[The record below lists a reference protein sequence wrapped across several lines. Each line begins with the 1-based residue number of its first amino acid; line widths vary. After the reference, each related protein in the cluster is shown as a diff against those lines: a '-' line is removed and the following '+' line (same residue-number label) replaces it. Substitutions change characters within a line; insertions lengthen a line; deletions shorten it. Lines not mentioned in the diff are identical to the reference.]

1 MSSASNLRQPARGA
15 GRRRLLAIAMAV
27 ATVGTAVAQ
36 PAPAW
41 PTKAITLIVPFAPG
55 GIADITARTVAQ
67 TMAKSLGQAIVIDNR
82 PSAGSIVAS
91 QAVANAPPDGYTVL
105 LMSNSNAVSE
115 GLFRKLPFDSA
126 RDFAPVGMLGVFDLA
141 AFVDDGSRFRSLAEV
156 IAYAKANP
164 GKLTIG
170 TISVGSTQHLS
181 AELFKTAAGID
192 AVIVP
197 YKASGAVLTALRAG
211 EIDVGFEILG
221 PFLSQ
226 VTGHTLRALAVTS
239 DKRFPALPDVPT
251 AQEAGVRGYD
261 VASWNALAVPAKTPA
276 AVIERLNKA
285 ANDALKTPE
294 VQQQLHKLG
303 VRPQGGTPEQ
313 MRTLL
318 ASEIK
323 RWSAVIATAKLEKQ

>member
-1 MSSASNLRQPARGA
+1 MRPFPTRRGLLGAALALPFVGAARAQTVWPAR
-15 GRRRLLAIAMAV
+15 
-27 ATVGTAVAQ
+27 T
-36 PAPAW
+36 
-41 PTKAITLIVPFAPG
+41 ITLIVPFAPG

-67 TMAKSLGQAIVIDNR
+67 SMAKSLGQAIVVDNR
-82 PSAGSIVAS
+82 PSAGSIIAS
-91 QAVANAPPDGYTVL
+91 QAVAGAAPDGYTVL

-115 GLFRKLPFDSA
+115 GLFKKLPFDST

-141 AFVDDGSRFRSLAEV
+141 AFVDNGSRFKSLAEV
-156 IAYAKANP
+156 ISHAKANP

-170 TISVGSTQHLS
+170 TIAVGSTQHLA
-181 AELFKTAAGID
+181 AELFKTSAGID
-192 AVIVP
+192 AVTVP

-239 DKRFPALPDVPT
+239 GRRFPALADVPT
-251 AQEAGVRGYD
+251 VQEAGVRGYD
-261 VASWNALAVPAKTPA
+261 VASWNALAVPAKTPRS
-276 AVIERLNKA
+276 VIDRLNKA
-285 ANDALKTPE
+285 ANDALALPA
-294 VQQQLHKLG
+294 VQQQLEKLG

-313 MRTLL
+313 MQALL

-323 RWSAVIATAKLEKQ
+323 RWGAVIAAAKIEKQ

>member
-1 MSSASNLRQPARGA
+1 MSSASNPRRPARSP
-15 GRRRLLAIAMAV
+15 GRRHLLAAALGF
-27 ATVGTAVAQ
+27 AAAGSAVAQ
-36 PAPAW
+36 PAVW
-41 PTKAITLIVPFAPG
+41 PTRPITLIVPFAPG

-67 TMAKSLGQAIVIDNR
+67 TMAKTLGQAIVIDNR

-91 QAVANAPPDGYTVL
+91 QAVANAAPDGYTVL

-115 GLFRKLPFDSA
+115 GLFKKLPFDST

-141 AFVDDGSRFRSLAEV
+141 AFVDNGSRFKSLAEV

-197 YKASGAVLTALRAG
+197 YKGSGAVLTALRAG

-239 DKRFPALPDVPT
+239 DERFPALPDVPT
-251 AQEAGVRGYD
+251 VQQAGVRGYD

-294 VQQQLHKLG
+294 VRQQLQKLG

-323 RWSAVIATAKLEKQ
+323 RWSAVIAAAKLEKQ

>member
-1 MSSASNLRQPARGA
+1 MSSLNRPGNRPAR
-15 GRRRLLAIAMAV
+15 RSLLAALLLVPA
-27 ATVGTAVAQ
+27 AALAQ

-41 PTKAITLIVPFAPG
+41 PAKPITMVVPFAPG

-67 TMAKSLGQAIVIDNR
+67 AMSRSLGQPIVIENK

-91 QAVANAPPDGYTVL
+91 QAVAKAAPDGYTVL

-115 GLFRKLPFDSA
+115 SLFKKLPLDST
-126 RDFAPVGMLGVFDLA
+126 RDFAPVGTLGFFDLA
-141 AFVDDGSRFRSLAEV
+141 AFVDNGSRFKSLAEV
-156 IAYAKANP
+156 VSYARAHP

-170 TISVGSTQHLS
+170 TISVGSTQHLA

-221 PFLSQ
+221 PFLPQ
-226 VTGHTLRALAVTS
+226 VAAKALRALAVTS
-239 DKRFPALPDVPT
+239 DKRFPTLAGVPT
-251 AQEAGVRGYD
+251 VQESGVRSYN
-261 VASWNALAVPAKTPA
+261 VASWNALAVPAKTPQP
-276 AVIERLNKA
+276 IIDRLNQA

-294 VQQQLHKLG
+294 VQQQLQKLG
-303 VRPQGGTPEQ
+303 VRPQGGSPQQLKE
-313 MRTLL
+313 LL

-323 RWSAVIATAKLEKQ
+323 RWSAVITDARIERQ